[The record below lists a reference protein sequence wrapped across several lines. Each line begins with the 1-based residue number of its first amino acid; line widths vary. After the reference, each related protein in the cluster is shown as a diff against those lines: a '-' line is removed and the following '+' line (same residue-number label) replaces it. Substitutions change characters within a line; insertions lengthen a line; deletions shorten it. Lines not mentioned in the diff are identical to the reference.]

1 MYTPQTEPIEKKPAP
16 ESHLEYP
23 LMRACRA
30 ALPFFG
36 RALRF
41 RKVTLLHPERLVEAY
56 RDFTSKKQRLIV
68 AFRHGYGDD
77 PQLMILVM
85 HRALPKA
92 ARRLGKPIGSF
103 THAHFI
109 HGVEVP
115 MWSGK
120 AIGWLL
126 PRVGAVPVDHTR
138 MDSKGLNRIRK
149 CVSEGPFP
157 TALAPEGHVTYGSE
171 RIVELETGTA
181 RFGFWCAEDLAKKG
195 GETTEVA
202 SLPLS
207 THYRYGRGIERKL
220 SVFIAA
226 METECGIEPPKRPG
240 AAEYRSLSSIASRL
254 RSLGASILDHLS
266 ALYAEIGREP
276 VPAGRDA
283 LLEASLRAAERILCL
298 TPEEGD
304 KPMARLYRIRSAG
317 WDRIFRDDLSRMTPL
332 RAVMAGRETA
342 EAWYAMRHMET
353 VEMLTYVDLS
363 SVADGLSANRYVE
376 IANNFYD
383 VIERIKGGTL
393 KNRANAFDKY
403 AVVVPAEPIMIGDY
417 LDLWKSDRKA
427 ALEKVTDDMRT
438 RFDSCVDEYR
448 REYP

>member
-1 MYTPQTEPIEKKPAP
+1 MYAPQTEPIEKKYGP

-30 ALPFFG
+30 ALPFFAH
-36 RALRF
+36 ALRF
-41 RKVTLLHPERLVEAY
+41 RKVTFIHPERLVDAY
-56 RDFTSKKQRLIV
+56 RDFASKKTRLII

-92 ARRLGKPIGSF
+92 ARRLGKPIRGL

-126 PRVGAVPVDHTR
+126 PRVGAVPVDHTH
-138 MDSKGLNRIRK
+138 MDSKGMTKIRK
-149 CVSEGPFP
+149 CIGEGPFP

-195 GETTEVA
+195 DETREVTI
-202 SLPLS
+202 LPVS

-220 SVFIAA
+220 SVFLAA
-226 METECGIEPPKRPG
+226 MEAECGLAGAKNPR
-240 AAEYRSLSSIASRL
+240 AAECRSVASIAARLRALGQSILAHLSSFYSEIAL
-254 RSLGASILDHLS
+254 APVAS
-266 ALYAEIGREP
+266 ERE
-276 VPAGRDA
+276 A
-283 LLEASLRAAERILCL
+283 LLEAALRAAERILCL
-298 TPEEGD
+298 TSEAGD
-304 KPMARLYRIRSAG
+304 KPMTRLYRIRSTG
-317 WDRIFRDDLSRMTPL
+317 WDRVFRDDLAGMTPL
-332 RAVMAGRETA
+332 RAVMAGRETG

-353 VEMLTYVDLS
+353 VEMLTYVELS
-363 SVADGLSANRYVE
+363 SVDDGLPVERYVE

-383 VIERIKGGTL
+383 IIERLKGGTL
-393 KNRANAFDKY
+393 RNRANAFDKY
-403 AVVVPAEPIMIGDY
+403 AIIVPSEPLAIGAY
-417 LDLWKSDRKA
+417 MDLWKTDKKA
-427 ALEKVTDDMRT
+427 ALERVTGDMRA
-438 RFDSCVDEYR
+438 RFDSCVAEYR